1 MSYVGSNSQ
10 PISRLKNGWQQAHS
24 RQPCSGCNTYQRSTT
39 HAAGIDWEQVR
50 KQPAPEFLVPVAQ
63 TATEEAVDWELTSLA
78 ARDPHRAHVSYAAVQ
93 PASDISA
100 GGLYATG
107 RPDGGNRN
115 EEEHNHAGA
124 LDLSLQMQVG
134 SA

>member
-1 MSYVGSNSQ
+1 M
-10 PISRLKNGWQQAHS
+10 
-24 RQPCSGCNTYQRSTT
+24 
-39 HAAGIDWEQVR
+39 R

-63 TATEEAVDWELTSLA
+63 TATEEALDWELTSLV
-78 ARDPHRAHVSYAAVQ
+78 ARDPRGAHVSYAAVQ
-93 PASDISA
+93 PGSDVSA

-107 RPDGGNRN
+107 RTDGQSGNRN

-134 SA
+134 LSWHGSYE